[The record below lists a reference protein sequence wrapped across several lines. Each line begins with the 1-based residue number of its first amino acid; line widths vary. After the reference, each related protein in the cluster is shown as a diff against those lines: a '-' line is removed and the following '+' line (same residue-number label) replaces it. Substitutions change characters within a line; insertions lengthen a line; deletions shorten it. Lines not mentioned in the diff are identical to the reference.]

1 MVRSVH
7 CHVGLRIEARFFYMS
22 AFNGLAL
29 MESVKDVK
37 NGYQPPYEGVL
48 KRGTLQ
54 VCPNSQCLVETNAP
68 RGSGML
74 RNTHDFWSVFRDN
87 HDWNRDGENP
97 HR

>member
-22 AFNGLAL
+22 TLTGLAL

-48 KRGTLQ
+48 NGEHHSSIQ
-54 VCPNSQCLVETNAP
+54 I
-68 RGSGML
+68 
-74 RNTHDFWSVFRDN
+74 RNV
-87 HDWNRDGENP
+87 
-97 HR
+97 